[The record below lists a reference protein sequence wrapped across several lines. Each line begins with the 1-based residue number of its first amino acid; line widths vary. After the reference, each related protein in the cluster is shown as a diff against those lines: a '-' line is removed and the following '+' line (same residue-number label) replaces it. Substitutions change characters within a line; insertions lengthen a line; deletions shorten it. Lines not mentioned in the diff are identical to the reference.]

1 MAYWFH
7 RNPLKGSVANFGPLE
22 LIVSDEDSIKIKSD
36 LKRSR
41 DRIVELIPD
50 PHHELERMG
59 TALNSYLSLL
69 RGFLEIPGSGGP
81 SKLRHSLSFK
91 WSQSCVPKGPSAS
104 QKDAVFEMGHLL
116 VNVAIWHMKRAS
128 MLASKDDLQMEEAKE
143 IHTSLRRGAGYLVFV
158 QDVLIPQFV
167 EKPDSETDLDPK
179 VIVAYLNQ
187 CMAEAQEVT
196 MARAIELKHNA
207 ALITTLAH
215 ETFKMYTTA
224 GDAIEHLDKNK
235 FGRWSAYLKFKSMFY
250 QAYAFNYQGE
260 SLLAQDK
267 CGDAIRSL
275 REAQKNYE
283 EAINQAK
290 EYCQVKGPGTNAK
303 PHQHLFFKKLGPII
317 NRTLEKCERE
327 NSLIYHE
334 KVPYDPIA
342 LEENAKAYGLVSP
355 EPFVLPEF
363 SPLWKGSTY
372 AAIEVPS
379 VEDKKGKSKSEEEIK
394 PIKEVEIKNSEKD
407 PINESGCIIA

>member
-50 PHHELERMG
+50 PHHELE
-59 TALNSYLSLL
+59 
-69 RGFLEIPGSGGP
+69 LEGLQ
-81 SKLRHSLSFK
+81 KLRHSLSFK

-342 LEENAKAYGLVSP
+342 LEEKRQGLWP
-355 EPFVLPEF
+355 
-363 SPLWKGSTY
+363 
-372 AAIEVPS
+372 IPS